1 MHRNGYSEVISQSV
15 SVTSRHI
22 QHISGETKRLR
33 LALRNPHLE
42 NKICYFDWNLP
53 EGWSVKQGEQQV
65 LGIRYGAVSSIEVEL
80 TVGEFDSAYVYLPL
94 AVRISGRN
102 YPTFITVPFQYRD
115 SVRAT
120 LEKPDSL
127 YWDNHD
133 RMLARRA
140 R

>member
-1 MHRNGYSEVISQSV
+1 MEPKNL
-15 SVTSRHI
+15 
-22 QHISGETKRLR
+22 LR
-33 LALRNPHLE
+33 KN
-42 NKICYFDWNLP
+42 I
-53 EGWSVKQGEQQV
+53 
-65 LGIRYGAVSSIEVEL
+65 
-80 TVGEFDSAYVYLPL
+80 
-94 AVRISGRN
+94 RISGRN